1 MKHCIIA
8 KFNESAADKRAALAQ
23 VRALFAGA
31 EGRDVTVILFAGA
44 EPVEGVRGITIH
56 ENCVARDNRYDLM
69 IVVEMEKA
77 ALPNWDDSRIHHQW
91 KEQFGGLLEKKA
103 IFDYED

>member
-1 MKHCIIA
+1 MNHCIIA
-8 KFNESAADKRAALAQ
+8 KFNESAADKQAALAQ
-23 VRALFAGA
+23 VR
-31 EGRDVTVILFAGA
+31 
-44 EPVEGVRGITIH
+44 EPIEGVRGITIH

-77 ALPNWDDSRIHHQW
+77 ALPNWDASRIHHQW

>member
-8 KFNESAADKRAALAQ
+8 KFNESAADKQAALAQ
-23 VRALFAGA
+23 VRAL
-31 EGRDVTVILFAGA
+31 LSGA
-44 EPVEGVRGITIH
+44 EPIEGVRGITIH

-77 ALPNWDDSRIHHQW
+77 ALPNWDASGFITSGRSSSAGCSKRKRFLITRR
-91 KEQFGGLLEKKA
+91 KA
-103 IFDYED
+103 DKPFRSFTA

>member
-8 KFNESAADKRAALAQ
+8 KFNESAADKQAALAQ
-23 VRALFAGA
+23 VRAL
-31 EGRDVTVILFAGA
+31 LSGA
-44 EPVEGVRGITIH
+44 EPIEGV
-56 ENCVARDNRYDLM
+56 RDNRYDLM

-77 ALPNWDDSRIHHQW
+77 ALPNWDASRIHHQW

>member
-8 KFNESAADKRAALAQ
+8 KFNESAADKQAALAQ

-31 EGRDVTVILFAGA
+31 EQI
-44 EPVEGVRGITIH
+44 EGVHGITIH

-69 IVVEMEKA
+69 IVVEME
-77 ALPNWDDSRIHHQW
+77 LSLIH
-91 KEQFGGLLEKKA
+91 
-103 IFDYED
+103 I

>member
-8 KFNESAADKRAALAQ
+8 KFNESAADKQAALAQ
-23 VRALFAGA
+23 VRAL
-31 EGRDVTVILFAGA
+31 LSGA
-44 EPVEGVRGITIH
+44 EPIEGVRGITIH

-69 IVVEMEKA
+69 I
-77 ALPNWDDSRIHHQW
+77 ALPNWDASRIHHQW

>member
-1 MKHCIIA
+1 M
-8 KFNESAADKRAALAQ
+8 
-23 VRALFAGA
+23 
-31 EGRDVTVILFAGA
+31 
-44 EPVEGVRGITIH
+44 IH

-77 ALPNWDDSRIHHQW
+77 ALPNWDASRIHHQW

>member
-8 KFNESAADKRAALAQ
+8 KFNESAADKQAALAQ
-23 VRALFAGA
+23 VRAL
-31 EGRDVTVILFAGA
+31 LSGA
-44 EPVEGVRGITIH
+44 EPIEGVRGITIH

-77 ALPNWDDSRIHHQW
+77 ARRIGTLPGFITSGRSSSAGCSKRKRFLIM
-91 KEQFGGLLEKKA
+91 KTEK
-103 IFDYED
+103 

>member
-8 KFNESAADKRAALAQ
+8 KFNASVMDKPAALAR
-23 VRALFAGA
+23 VKTLFAGA
-31 EGRDVTVILFAGA
+31 A
-44 EPVEGVRGITIH
+44 PVEGVGRIVIH

-77 ALPNWDDSRIHHQW
+77 ALPNWDASEIHHQW
-91 KEQFGGLLEKKA
+91 KNQFGGMLEKKA

>member
-8 KFNESAADKRAALAQ
+8 KFNESAADKQAALAQ
-23 VRALFAGA
+23 VRAL
-31 EGRDVTVILFAGA
+31 LSGA
-44 EPVEGVRGITIH
+44 EPIEGVRG
-56 ENCVARDNRYDLM
+56 NCVARDNRYDLM

-77 ALPNWDDSRIHHQW
+77 ALPNWDASRIHHQW

>member
-8 KFNESAADKRAALAQ
+8 KFNESAADKQAALAQ

-31 EGRDVTVILFAGA
+31 EPT
-44 EPVEGVRGITIH
+44 EGVRGITIH

-77 ALPNWDDSRIHHQW
+77 ALPNWDASPDSSPVEGAVRRAAR
-91 KEQFGGLLEKKA
+91 KESDF
-103 IFDYED
+103 

>member
-8 KFNESAADKRAALAQ
+8 KFNESVTDKSA
-23 VRALFAGA
+23 VIENVKALFAGA
-31 EGRDVTVILFAGA
+31 A
-44 EPVEGVRGITIH
+44 PVEGVRGIMIH
-56 ENCVARDNRYDLM
+56 ENCIARDNRYDLM

-77 ALPNWDDSRIHHQW
+77 ALPNWDASEIHHQW
-91 KEQFGGLLEKKA
+91 KDQFGTMLAKKA

>member
-8 KFNESAADKRAALAQ
+8 KFNESAADKRAALAR
-23 VRALFAGA
+23 VRA
-31 EGRDVTVILFAGA
+31 LFAGA

-77 ALPNWDDSRIHHQW
+77 ALLNWDASRIHHQW
-91 KEQFGGLLEKKA
+91 KAQFGGLLEKKA